1 MSTTRP
7 RYQITETPEVAP
19 GDPHHEAATAILLA
33 GTPGRMLVHTIT
45 LAEFLVGGVRVGQG
59 ASILDDPRSAGIRV
73 APYDLIAACR
83 MWQFITRQASQ
94 PLTTR
99 SLPQHAQGAC
109 PLAQTAQL
117 TQYDQL
123 HWISVVSRCVEFLDT

>member
-1 MSTTRP
+1 MRP
-7 RYQITETPEVAP
+7 GELVFDIGAGEGALTAHLVRAGARVVAVELHP
-19 GDPHHEAATAILLA
+19 
-33 GTPGRMLVHTIT
+33 R
-45 LAEFLVGGVRVGQG
+45 RVGVLRERFPG
-59 ASILDDPRSAGIRV
+59 ITVVHADAASIR
-73 APYDLIAACR
+73 CR

-123 HWISVVSRCVEFLDT
+123 HLT